1 MEKYKQTEIPK
12 VKTGIITNN
21 RKSVAK
27 YYTDNLQGKT
37 VVNDHLGINI
47 KFTALGKGE
56 LVYGR
61 ALHLK
66 KTAVLSALP
75 TLLKVA
81 KYNNFGIRKEKDP
94 KDLLGYL
101 NFKAFVFINDKKE
114 CVRISVRLL
123 KTGDIYYNHE
133 VNIIKNGQKIRDCSR
148 SQ

>member
-1 MEKYKQTEIPK
+1 MGEYKQQRIPK
-12 VKTGIITNN
+12 VKTGMIANN

-27 YYTDNLQGKT
+27 YYADNLQGKT
-37 VVNDHLGINI
+37 VVNNHLRINI
-47 KFTALGKGE
+47 KFTALGKAE
-56 LVYGR
+56 LAYGK

-81 KYNNFGIRKEKDP
+81 KYNNFGIRKESDP
-94 KDLLGYL
+94 KEMLGYL
-101 NFKAFVFINDKKE
+101 NFKAFVFIDNKKE

-133 VNIIKNGQKIRDCSR
+133 VNIIKSGQNIRD
-148 SQ
+148 